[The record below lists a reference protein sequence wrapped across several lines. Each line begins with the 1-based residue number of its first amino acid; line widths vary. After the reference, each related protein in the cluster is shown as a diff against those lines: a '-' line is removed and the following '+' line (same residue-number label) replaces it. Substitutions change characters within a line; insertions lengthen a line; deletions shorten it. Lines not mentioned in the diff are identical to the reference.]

1 MVGYLVGPL
10 LHPEGTVGEG
20 SARVPPAVS
29 PPALLSLLEPRPTGS
44 FQPLAHLI
52 EGGAIDLATC
62 IALTQNLQRI
72 WLKRFVKSRRDR
84 SVSASP
90 AEPAA
95 RSPTEEHH
103 DPYPKQGQQGPE
115 SKSPVHVNPL
125 FVTFIH

>member
-1 MVGYLVGPL
+1 MGGYLVGPL

-90 AEPAA
+90 AEPPA
-95 RSPTEEHH
+95 RSPPQQHH
-103 DPYPKQGQQGPE
+103 DPHPQHSHHRPQ
-115 SKSPVHVNPL
+115 S
-125 FVTFIH
+125 